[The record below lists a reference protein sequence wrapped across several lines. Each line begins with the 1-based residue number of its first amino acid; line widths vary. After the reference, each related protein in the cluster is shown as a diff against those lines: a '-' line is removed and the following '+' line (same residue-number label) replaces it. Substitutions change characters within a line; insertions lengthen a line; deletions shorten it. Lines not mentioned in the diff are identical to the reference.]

1 MMCFLISK
9 IFLILDFSAD
19 TSKHDEE
26 SNNVNNIPP
35 QTPSSG
41 ILKNNFESK
50 KQSNTVKFNPRN
62 DIRLIEG
69 QKQEQGKR
77 KISGNIKQQSKNILR
92 NINKEKNV
100 RRSIESESEGYHSDC
115 SSPRVRERRVSSSR
129 KISSNNQ
136 RKSSNRKSSSSSSS
150 RNSTSHSSD
159 KSDAQNVGDAAVSKH
174 DDTHKDS
181 GKNIWR

>member
-62 DIRLIEG
+62 DIRLIE
-69 QKQEQGKR
+69 EQGKR
-77 KISGNIKQQSKNILR
+77 RISGNIKQQSKNILR

-150 RNSTSHSSD
+150 RNSTSHITD